1 MSRWPFVIAF
11 LLCLSTELVL
21 SAPTEKVKVEFEWE
35 EIFGAEIY
43 EIELMS
49 KEKKT
54 LQSLRSPNAAFSLKM
69 TPGFYYV
76 RGRVYDSRQ
85 AKGEWSEPRE
95 FLVPPKKIESVEAPA
110 AELSINTKTYTAPL
124 KVAWK
129 APVGAHHFKFILLN
143 SAGEVVGTKITR
155 TAEVNMNLR
164 PGTYTYKIIP
174 YTADEVEGEP
184 YVSEQMLAIKSQP
197 VPEVIEPKLQ
207 HEEQSAVLSW
217 STEAEHPTWYKL
229 EHQKHFSSV
238 WHPVAQASTKE
249 KRWSLPAGLKPGKY
263 RVQLWNKTPY
273 GEVSSIQKL
282 EFVIKPHENQL
293 PK

>member
-1 MSRWPFVIAF
+1 MRWSFVLAF
-11 LLCLSTELVL
+11 FVCMSTEPVI
-21 SAPTEKVKVEFEWE
+21 SAPAEKVKVEFEWE
-35 EIFGAEIY
+35 EIFGAEVY

-49 KEKKT
+49 KEKKS
-54 LQSLRSPNAAFSLKM
+54 LQSLRSPNSAFSLM
-69 TPGFYYV
+69 MAPGFYYV

-85 AKGEWSEPRE
+85 AKGEWSEARE
-95 FLVPPKKIESVEAPA
+95 FLVPPKKIESVEAPS
-110 AELSINTKTYTAPL
+110 AELSINAKTYTAPL

-143 SAGEVVGTKITR
+143 SAGEVVGTKSTR
-155 TAEVNMNLR
+155 VAEVNMNLR
-164 PGTYTYKIIP
+164 PGTYSYKIIP

-197 VPEVIEPKLQ
+197 VPEVLAPKIQ
-207 HEEQSAVLSW
+207 AVEKSTILSW
-217 STEAEHPTWYKL
+217 ETEATHPTWYKL

-238 WHPVAQASTKE
+238 WHQVAQASTKE
-249 KRWSLPAGLKPGKY
+249 KQWSLPADLKPGKY

-282 EFVIKPHENQL
+282 EFVIKPLEHRL